1 MEEDLHGLE
10 IIENQEEGEED
21 ESEIEGL
28 PSPILKQS
36 FSEQIDSQEICKN
49 ILIID
54 GDYFEIGI
62 KEMERMNTA
71 KQCLS
76 VPDNICRL
84 ISFIEHSAGIKGFDW
99 KSFHSAEEPK
109 SKKRKSYYSVLEE
122 NGFHFDIREFKS
134 KKVKCPNNN
143 CQHSKKSFVTR
154 VQAEVDVAITMT
166 TMQLLLNNRD
176 QIKNVV
182 FVIGD
187 RDFYDLFKYLR
198 KIKMNTFIF
207 GFRKNLSG
215 QFYQIISPD
224 NIFYFDDSWDSIISS
239 SVEDE
244 FPPLTPSG
252 LKFSEQRQINLR
264 KSNSEVPKFNIPNQE
279 IITQSIK
286 KKRKKKKIK
295 NYPNSFRKEEEKKML
310 SGLKDGQLSHSST
323 DDSLILTNG
332 KFYFYLKMCYSFY
345 A

>member
-1 MEEDLHGLE
+1 MEQDLRELE
-10 IIENQEEGEED
+10 HFENQAEGEDE
-21 ESEIEGL
+21 ESEIDGL
-28 PSPILKQS
+28 PSPVLKQS
-36 FSEQIDSQEICKN
+36 FSEQIDAQEICEN

-62 KEMERMNTA
+62 KEIERMNTD

-84 ISFIEHSAGIKGFDW
+84 ISFIEHSVGIQGFDW

-122 NGFHFDIREFKS
+122 NDFHFDIREFKS

-166 TMQLLLNNRD
+166 TMQLLLNHRD
-176 QIKNVV
+176 HIKNVV

-198 KIKMNTFIF
+198 KIKMDMYIF

-224 NIFYFDDSWDSIISS
+224 NIFYFDDNWDSIIGSTA
-239 SVEDE
+239 EDD
-244 FPPLTPSG
+244 FPPLTPTG
-252 LKFSEQRQINLR
+252 LKYSEQRHINFR
-264 KSNSEVPKFNIPNQE
+264 KSNSEVPKFIIPTQE
-279 IITQSIK
+279 INSPSTK
-286 KKRKKKKIK
+286 KKRKKKKTK
-295 NYPNSFRKEEEKKML
+295 NYPNVFRKEEEKKML
-310 SGLKDGQLSHSST
+310 SGIKDGQISHSST
-323 DDSLILTNG
+323 DDSLVLTNG
-332 KFYFYLKMCYSFY
+332 KFYQNQ
-345 A
+345 